1 MTHTPLFDLLEVR
14 GPDALAFLQ
23 AQLAADLNP
32 LADAGWRWSAL
43 LNAQGRVLHVLG
55 VWRVAA
61 DHWRL
66 LVPFARGEELCA
78 ALCRMVFRRKVQL
91 QLDGNATLGACA
103 DGVDAGVGG
112 LRVGIVACAD
122 ASAIGG
128 IELDRFFADGLAL
141 IDAAASGR
149 HLVQSLRLDR
159 FDAFSV
165 KKGCYPG
172 QEIVARTHFL
182 GRNKRHLVQLDA
194 ASAVAWKS
202 ADAVAEVAIQVGEIA
217 CAGQCHA
224 LAVLT
229 ESVAVGTRLRVG
241 DGDTWATVAATPVF
255 TL

>member
-1 MTHTPLFDLLEVR
+1 MNQTPLFDLLEVR

-23 AQLAADLNP
+23 AQLAADLNS
-32 LADAGWRWSAL
+32 LADAGWCWSAL

-61 DHWRL
+61 NHWRL
-66 LVPFARGEELCA
+66 LVPFARGEELA
-78 ALCRMVFRRKVQL
+78 EALRRMVFRRKVQL
-91 QLDGNATLGACA
+91 QIDGKVTLGVCA
-103 DGVDAGVGG
+103 EGIDTGVGG
-112 LRVGIVACAD
+112 LLVGLVERVD
-122 ASAIGG
+122 ARAIGNDV
-128 IELDRFFADGLAL
+128 LDRLIADGLAL

-194 ASAVAWKS
+194 ASAVTWKS
-202 ADAVAEVAIQVGEIA
+202 ADAVADAATQVGEIA

-229 ESVAVGTRLRVG
+229 EPVAVGTRLHVG
-241 DGDTWATVAATPVF
+241 DGDTWATVSAAPEF